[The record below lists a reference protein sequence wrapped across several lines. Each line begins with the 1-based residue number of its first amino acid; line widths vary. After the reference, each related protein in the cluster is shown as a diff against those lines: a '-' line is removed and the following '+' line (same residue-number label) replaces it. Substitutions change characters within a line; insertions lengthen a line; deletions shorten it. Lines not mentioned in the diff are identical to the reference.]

1 MDIQMLDLKSQYN
14 NIKEE
19 IDSAI
24 KGVVDSCH
32 FINGPDVD
40 IFARELGRYISCE
53 NVIPCANG
61 TDALQIALMSLDLKP
76 GDEVVLPAFTYA
88 ATAEVVALL
97 GLVPVLADV
106 DPDNFNILP
115 ADIEKSISGK
125 TKAIMPVHL
134 FGQSADMESVMDIAK
149 RNNLYVI
156 EDNAQALGARYSFNT
171 GEIKYCGTIGHIG
184 CTSFFPSKNL
194 GCYGDG
200 GAILTQNESLSHKL
214 RMIANH
220 GQKIKYQHDIVGCNS
235 RLDTIQAAILRVKLK
250 YLNVYTRS
258 RQDAA
263 QRYRGL
269 LRNVDEIVLPKEE
282 LYSTHVYHQFTIQ
295 VKKRDLLKDFLES
308 KGVPTMI
315 YYPHAIEKH
324 NAFSSKVVK
333 RVETPNALRLAKEV
347 LSLPMHTE
355 LKVEEQI
362 YISETIKEFMAK
374 NRQ

>member
-1 MDIQMLDLKSQYN
+1 MLDLKSQYN

-24 KGVVDSCH
+24 KGVMDSCH

-40 IFARELGRYISCE
+40 NFAKELGRYISCE

-61 TDALQIALMSLDLKP
+61 TDALQIALMSLDIKP
-76 GDEVVLPAFTYA
+76 GDEVILPAFTYA

-125 TKAIMPVHL
+125 TRAIMPVHL
-134 FGQSADMESVMDIAK
+134 FGQSADMEPVMDIAK

-156 EDNAQALGARYSFNT
+156 EDNAQALGARYSFLT

-194 GCYGDG
+194 GCFGDG

-220 GQKIKYQHDIVGCNS
+220 GQKVKYQHDIVGCNS

-269 LRNVDEIVLPKEE
+269 LRNVDEIILPKEE

-308 KGVPTMI
+308 KGVPAMI

-333 RVETPNALRLAKEV
+333 RVETPNAQRLAKEV

>member
-1 MDIQMLDLKSQYN
+1 MDIQMLDLKGQYI

-19 IDSAI
+19 IDAAI

-32 FINGPDVD
+32 FINGDEVD
-40 IFARELGRYISCE
+40 EFVKELGKYISSQ

-61 TDALQIALMSLDLKP
+61 TDALQIALMALDLKP
-76 GDEVVLPAFTYA
+76 GDEVILPAFTYA

-106 DPDNFNILP
+106 DSGTYNILP
-115 ADIEKSISGK
+115 ADIEASISSK
-125 TKAIMPVHL
+125 TKVVMPVHL
-134 FGQSADMESVMDIAK
+134 FGHSADMEPIMDIAK

-156 EDNAQALGARYSFNT
+156 EDNAQALGARYSFST
-171 GEIKYCGTIGHIG
+171 GEGKYCGTIGHIG

-200 GAILTQNESLSHKL
+200 GAIFAQHESIAQKMK
-214 RMIANH
+214 MIANH
-220 GQKIKYQHDIVGCNS
+220 GQRIKYQHDLVGCNS

-250 YLNVYTRS
+250 YLSRYTRS

-263 QRYRGL
+263 NRYMGL
-269 LRNVDEIVLPKEE
+269 LRGVEGIVLPKEE

-295 VKKRDLLKDFLES
+295 VKKRDLLKSYLES
-308 KGVPTMI
+308 KGIPSMI
-315 YYPHAIEKH
+315 YYPYPIEKH
-324 NAFSSKVVK
+324 AAFRSRVVK
-333 RVETPNALRLAKEV
+333 RVETPNALRLANEV

-362 YISETIKEFMAK
+362 YISETIKEFMVK